1 MGNWFTLLSPNLM
14 WSSHALAVSV
24 QTESISFNRF
34 LSFGFCCMIAIKV
47 DIVYNQIVRGR
58 IVKTEKADRNV

>member
-1 MGNWFTLLSPNLM
+1 M